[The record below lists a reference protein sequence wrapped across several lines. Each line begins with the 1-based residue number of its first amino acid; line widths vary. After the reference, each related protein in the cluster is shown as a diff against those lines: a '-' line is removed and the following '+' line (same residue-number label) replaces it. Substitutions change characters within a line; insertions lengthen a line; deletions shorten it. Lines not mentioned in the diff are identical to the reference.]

1 MPNTD
6 AAAIGLQRN
15 AGAPVTRDTG
25 AAQRVDAV
33 DAFLAALRLGW
44 FHRQGPASELDA
56 ATLAEVADWS
66 AVAALAKRHQASGL
80 LLQALRSQGALLAAS
95 GIESAL
101 QRRRDRAVQRGFQ
114 QLAGLRQALAVLA
127 SAGIPCLVL
136 KGLPLSQRLY
146 GHPLLRDAV
155 DIDLLVSPKSFRA
168 AERSLLRNGWRNV
181 SKFRETPVRNRW
193 QAHFVADSRFV
204 GLGGSLELHHRFFD
218 NPHYFDLK
226 FERLS
231 ARAASVTIGRTA
243 FPTMAEDDDLL
254 YLMCHGAKHLW
265 TRLKWLCDVALIFA
279 NMPAPRLERVA
290 ARCREAKLGSILT
303 STLGL
308 CQDALHVQVQP
319 RVRGGR
325 PRAAKA
331 PAQALD
337 GLSLNGKRTAF
348 PIDASKRSWS
358 KRRPERRFR
367 RQLTKILLLRPNL
380 QALLHGFSTILTTPR
395 DWRRVDLPD
404 PLFPLYVLLR
414 PFLWLEAELKSLF
427 PKNRSLRPLAK
438 DCS

>member
-1 MPNTD
+1 MV
-6 AAAIGLQRN
+6 RE
-15 AGAPVTRDTG
+15 TG
-25 AAQRVDAV
+25 AAQRFDAV
-33 DAFLAALRLGW
+33 DAFLAALRLGLL
-44 FHRQGPASELDA
+44 HRQGPASESDA
-56 ATLAEVADWS
+56 ATLAKVADWS
-66 AVAALAKRHQASGL
+66 AVAALAQRHQASGL

-101 QRRRDRAVQRGFQ
+101 RRRRGRAVQRGFQ
-114 QLAGLRQALAVLA
+114 QLAGLKRALDGLA
-127 SAGIPCLVL
+127 AAGIPCLVL

-146 GHPLLRDAV
+146 GHPLLREAV
-155 DIDLLVSPKSFRA
+155 DIDLLVSPESFRA
-168 AERSLLRNGWRNV
+168 AERSLLKNGWRNV

-193 QAHFVADSRFV
+193 QAHFVADSRFI
-204 GLGGSLELHHRFFD
+204 GPGGSLELHHRFFD
-218 NPHYFDLK
+218 NPHYFDVR

-231 ARAASVTIGRTA
+231 ARAASVTIGKTS

-265 TRLKWLCDVALIFA
+265 TSLKWLCDVALIFA

-290 ARCREAKLGSILT
+290 GRCREAQLGSILT

-308 CQDALHVQVQP
+308 CQDALHVRVQP
-319 RVRGGR
+319 WAHEGR
-325 PRAAKA
+325 PRATKA

-337 GLSLNGKRTAF
+337 GLSPNGKRTAF
-348 PIDASKRSWS
+348 PINALKRSWS
-358 KRRPERRFR
+358 KRNPQTRFR
-367 RQLTKILLLRPNL
+367 QQFTKILLLRPNL
-380 QALLHGFSTILTTPR
+380 QALLHGCSTILTTPR

-414 PFLWLEAELKSLF
+414 PFLWLEAELKSLL

-438 DCS
+438 DSS